1 MMTCLRLPTVVLV
14 SLLSFSS
21 LQAEDKKTPAKKETP
36 KITYDE
42 HILPLLRQRCGSC
55 HNAND
60 AKGGLVLD
68 TFIGLMQGGGSGDS
82 IEPGD
87 SDSSYLFMVINRESE
102 PYMPP
107 KQPKIPEKELALIKQ
122 WINSGALEN
131 KGSKYVKKKN
141 ELAKI
146 EISTKRPAGPPVLP
160 VGVSLKPVTVTQ
172 KPNSITAL
180 ASSPWAPLMAVSGFQ
195 QILLYNTQTG
205 LLSGVLP
212 FPEGTPQILKFSRNG
227 QLLMAGGGQGG
238 ASGRVIVWDVKTGK
252 RVAELGNDYDAVLAA
267 DISSDHALV
276 VMCGPKRMVRVYS
289 VQSGELLYERK
300 KHTDWVMAAE
310 FSPDGVLLA
319 TADRSA
325 GMVLWEAMT
334 GNEYLTLKGHTKPI
348 TDISWRPDSNS
359 VASCSDDGTIRLWEL
374 NDGREIKRWN
384 AHGGGV
390 SAIEYTRDARIVS
403 VGRDRVA
410 KLWQGDGKAIKS
422 YGGLPDLG
430 LEVAYDSDLN
440 RVIAGDW
447 TGQVRIWDATSAATL
462 FTLTPNPP
470 GLNEQLVAL
479 DIKLKA
485 TQALVIS
492 TTNRITATNNAI
504 AARKKAFEAAKAKQV
519 ALEASLKKAVADKAT
534 ADKKVNELV
543 QTAVGCKKNNDQLK
557 VQLGTFNKTLATAN
571 KTAKDRGN
579 ALAKQ
584 TTAKK
589 QADKI
594 IAELNKKV
602 QDLTKKGEA
611 GKAEL
616 AKVTPQ
622 LQQAKAA
629 LVTVTASVTKAT
641 TESVQ
646 AVKAVQL
653 VKAQIAEF
661 TKKRDLAKQRY
672 NQIIAAQKVAAQ
684 QSKTSAAQ
692 VKSLTAG
699 IANQKKQVATTQKV
713 LPITA
718 AEKKVLADS
727 AQILKENQQLVT
739 TLQAYRQG
747 LQKQIAGSAQASAK

>member
-1 MMTCLRLPTVVLV
+1 MMTRLILTATVFV
-14 SLLSFSS
+14 SLLCSSS
-21 LQAEDKKTPAKKETP
+21 LKAEEKKAPAKKEAS

-68 TFIGLMQGGGSGDS
+68 TYTGLMQGGGSGDS
-82 IEPGD
+82 VEPGD
-87 SDSSYLFMVINRESE
+87 SDSSYLFMVISHESE

-107 KQPKIPEKELALIKQ
+107 KQPKMPEKELVLIKQ
-122 WINSGALEN
+122 WIDSGALEN

-146 EISTKRPAGPPVLP
+146 EISTERPAGPPVLP
-160 VGVSLKPVTVTQ
+160 EGVSLKPVTVTQ

-180 ASSPWAPLMAVSGFQ
+180 ASSPWAPVMAVSGYEQ
-195 QILLYNTQTG
+195 VLLYSTRTG
-205 LLSGVLP
+205 TLLGVLP
-212 FPEGTPQILKFSRNG
+212 FPEGTPQMLKFSRNG
-227 QLLMAGGGQGG
+227 QLLLAGGGQGG
-238 ASGRVIVWDVKTGK
+238 ASGKVIVWDVKSGK
-252 RVAELGNDYDAVLAA
+252 RVAELGNEYDAVLAA

-300 KHTDWVMAAE
+300 KHTDWVMSAE

-319 TADRSA
+319 TGDRGA
-325 GMVLWEAMT
+325 GLFLWEAMT
-334 GNEYLTLKGHTKPI
+334 GNEYLALKGHTKAI

-410 KLWQGDGKAIKS
+410 KLWQGDGKAIKA

-430 LEVAYDSDLN
+430 LEVAFDSDLN

-447 TGQVRIWDATSAATL
+447 TGQVRVWDANTAATL
-462 FTLTPNPP
+462 FTINANPP

-479 DIKLKA
+479 DAKLKA
-485 TQALVIS
+485 TQAIVTS
-492 TTNRITATNNAI
+492 TANRIKATNNAI
-504 AARKKAFEAAKAKQV
+504 AARKKAFEDAKAKL
-519 ALEASLKKAVADKAT
+519 AGMEADLKKTVADKAA
-534 ADKKVNELV
+534 ADKKTQSLLQAGVAHKKAFDQFNA
-543 QTAVGCKKNNDQLK
+543 QVGTTGKK
-557 VQLGTFNKTLATAN
+557 LATAKKALN
-571 KTAKDRGN
+571 DLN
-579 ALAKQ
+579 ATLAKQ
-584 TTAKK
+584 TTARQ
-589 QADKI
+589 QADKKV
-594 IAELNKKV
+594 AELNVKV
-602 QDLTKKGEA
+602 QELTKKGEE

-616 AKVTPQ
+616 AKVTAQ

-629 LVTVTASVTKAT
+629 QTAAAALLAKT
-641 TESVQ
+641 TAQKNQ
-646 AVKAVQL
+646 AAKTLQ
-653 VKAQIAEF
+653 QIETQMTDLA
-661 TKKRDLAKQRY
+661 KKRDQEKKLYDKAIADRKLAAKQSENLLAR
-672 NQIIAAQKVAAQ
+672 IRAL
-684 QSKTSAAQ
+684 SST
-692 VKSLTAG
+692 
-699 IANQKKQVATTQKV
+699 IANQKKVVAKTEKAIPV
-713 LPITA
+713 TA

-727 AQILKENQQLVT
+727 ARILKENQQLVT
-739 TLQAYRQG
+739 LLQSYRQE

>member
-1 MMTCLRLPTVVLV
+1 MMTRLRLSTVVLA
-14 SLLSFSS
+14 SLLCFCS
-21 LQAEDKKTPAKKETP
+21 LQAEDKKAPAKNETP

-68 TFIGLMQGGGSGDS
+68 TFTGLMQGGGSGDS
-82 IEPGD
+82 VEPGD
-87 SDSSYLFMVINRESE
+87 SDSSYLFMVISHESE

-107 KQPKIPEKELALIKQ
+107 KQPKMPEKELALIKQ
-122 WINSGALEN
+122 WIDSGALEN

-146 EISTKRPAGPPVLP
+146 EISTSRPAGPPVLP

-195 QILLYNTQTG
+195 QILLYSTQTG

-300 KHTDWVMAAE
+300 KHTDWIMAAE

-319 TADRSA
+319 TGDRGA
-325 GMVLWEAMT
+325 GLVLWEAMT

-410 KLWQGDGKAIKS
+410 KLWQGDGKAIKA

-430 LEVAYDSDLN
+430 LEVAFDSDLN

-447 TGQVRIWDATSAATL
+447 TGQIRVWDATSAATL

-479 DIKLKA
+479 DAKLKA
-485 TQALVIS
+485 TQAIVTA

-504 AARKKAFEAAKAKQV
+504 AARKKSFETAKAKQV
-519 ALEASLKKAVADKAT
+519 ALEASLKKAVADHAAANKKIQQLIQAAAT
-534 ADKKVNELV
+534 H
-543 QTAVGCKKNNDQLK
+543 KKNYDRANAQIAK
-557 VQLGTFNKTLATAN
+557 ENKTLAVAK
-571 KTAKDRGN
+571 KTLADRN
-579 ALAKQ
+579 ATLTKQ
-584 TTAKK
+584 TTAKQ
-589 QADKI
+589 QADKKVG
-594 IAELNKKV
+594 ELSAKV
-602 QDLTKKGEA
+602 QELTKKGEE

-616 AKVTPQ
+616 VKVTGQ
-622 LQQAKAA
+622 LQQAKTVQIAA
-629 LVTVTASVTKAT
+629 STALTKASAKRDQAT
-641 TESVQ
+641 KSVQ
-646 AVKAVQL
+646 QL
-653 VKAQIAEF
+653 QAKLADF
-661 TKKRDLAKQRY
+661 TKKRDQEKNLYDKA
-672 NQIIAAQKVAAQ
+672 IAGQKVTAQ
-684 QSKTSAAQ
+684 QSKKLLAQIKTITTSI
-692 VKSLTAG
+692 T
-699 IANQKKQVATTQKV
+699 NQKKQVAKTKKV
-713 LPITA
+713 LPVTA

-727 AQILKENQQLVT
+727 ARILKENQQLVA